1 MKKIRLFIVDDHQMV
16 REGLRSLLQDDPGV
30 KVVGE
35 AENGERALECLAT
48 LHPDIVLLDLKMP
61 GMDGIEVCRQIHAQY
76 PDTAVIGLTTFEDE
90 NIACQL
96 IQAGAKG
103 YVLKDVEGFQLQQI
117 LRTVVSGES
126 VIDPKIVDRL
136 THQPAEQEGGKRC
149 QGDLTNQ
156 QLTIL
161 RLIAQ
166 GLSNKEIASQMVLS
180 EYTIKSYVQDLLLKI
195 GARNRVEAAMMAT
208 KEGWI

>member
-1 MKKIRLFIVDDHQMV
+1 MKKIRVFIVDDHKMV
-16 REGLRSLLQDDPGV
+16 REGLRSLLQDDPDV

-35 AENGERALECLAT
+35 AENGEKALECLAT
-48 LHPDIVLLDLKMP
+48 LHSDIILLDLKMP
-61 GMDGIEVCRQIHAQY
+61 GIDGIEVCRQICAQY

-103 YVLKDVEGFQLQQI
+103 YVLKDVEGLQLQQI

-126 VIDPKIVDRL
+126 VIDPKIVERL
-136 THQPAEQEGGKRC
+136 THQAPELKDRKRDK
-149 QGDLTNQ
+149 GDLTNQ

-161 RLIAQ
+161 RLIGQ
-166 GLSNKEIASQMVLS
+166 GLSNKEIANQMGLS
-180 EYTIKSYVQDLLLKI
+180 EYTIKSYIQDLLSKI
-195 GARNRVEAAMMAT
+195 GARNRVEAAMIASR
-208 KEGWI
+208 EGWI

>member
-1 MKKIRLFIVDDHQMV
+1 MKKLRIVIVDDHKMV
-16 REGLRSLLQDDPGV
+16 REGLRSLLQDDPGL

-35 AENGERALECLAT
+35 AENGNRALECLAT

-61 GMDGIEVCRQIHAQY
+61 GMDGIEVCREICAQHGN
-76 PDTAVIGLTTFEDE
+76 TAVIGLTTFEDE
-90 NIACQL
+90 NIATQL

-117 LRTVVSGES
+117 LRTVASGES

-136 THQPAEQEGGKRC
+136 THQPSGEESEKRYK
-149 QGDLTNQ
+149 GELTNQ

-166 GLSNKEIASQMVLS
+166 GLSNKEIAGQMALS
-180 EYTIKSYVQDLLLKI
+180 EYTIKSYVQDLLQKV
-195 GARNRVEAAMMAT
+195 GARNRVEAAVIAS